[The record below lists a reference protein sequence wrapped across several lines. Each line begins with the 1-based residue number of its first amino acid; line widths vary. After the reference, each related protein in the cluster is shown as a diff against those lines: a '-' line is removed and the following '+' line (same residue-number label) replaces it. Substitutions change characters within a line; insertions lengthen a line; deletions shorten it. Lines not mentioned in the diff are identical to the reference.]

1 MVRRDTSTILLA
13 EDDEN
18 DVVMFRR
25 AARHVNLG
33 NPLVV
38 VSDGNEV
45 MACLAGEG
53 KYADRRQYPLPGLLL
68 LDLKMPGR
76 DGFEVLQWLRG
87 RSELSHLEVVV
98 LSSSE
103 AIRDINRAY
112 EFGANS
118 FLVKPRSFEEYIGMV
133 EAIHSYCL
141 RVGQTRD
148 RMCRNGASAGRVPR
162 PMRSGGLAD
171 SALPAARS
179 SHLSGAKA
187 GRSASTGRKISSIAE
202 L

>member
-1 MVRRDTSTILLA
+1 MARTDTSAILLA

-18 DVVMFRR
+18 DALMFRR
-25 AARHVNLG
+25 AARHIKLS

-45 MACLAGEG
+45 VAYLAGEG

-68 LDLKMPGR
+68 LDLKMPRR
-76 DGFEVLQWLRG
+76 DGFEVLQWVRG
-87 RSELSHLEVVV
+87 RSEFADLEVVV
-98 LSSSE
+98 LSSSD

-118 FLVKPRSFEEYIGMV
+118 FLVKPQSFEEYIGMA

-141 RVGQTRD
+141 RVWQTRD
-148 RMCRNGASAGRVPR
+148 RMWRNGSSAGRVEVSSTLKPSM
-162 PMRSGGLAD
+162 PGA
-171 SALPAARS
+171 PAGTR
-179 SHLSGAKA
+179 
-187 GRSASTGRKISSIAE
+187 
-202 L
+202 